1 MIDRKDDHELG
12 YLLINLLSASL
23 NVIVYILHYRFC
35 NGQKYQLLVME
46 KIYQVIE
53 KNNISKLRVLLS
65 LDDQPENVADGW
77 TPLTF
82 ACERGREEI
91 VDILIKD
98 IKKQV
103 SLH

>member
-1 MIDRKDDHELG
+1 M
-12 YLLINLLSASL
+12 
-23 NVIVYILHYRFC
+23 
-35 NGQKYQLLVME
+35 
-46 KIYQVIE
+46 IE

-98 IKKQV
+98 IKEQV
-103 SLH
+103 ILH

>member
-1 MIDRKDDHELG
+1 M
-12 YLLINLLSASL
+12 
-23 NVIVYILHYRFC
+23 
-35 NGQKYQLLVME
+35 
-46 KIYQVIE
+46 IE

-65 LDDQPENVADGW
+65 LDDQPENHNVADGW